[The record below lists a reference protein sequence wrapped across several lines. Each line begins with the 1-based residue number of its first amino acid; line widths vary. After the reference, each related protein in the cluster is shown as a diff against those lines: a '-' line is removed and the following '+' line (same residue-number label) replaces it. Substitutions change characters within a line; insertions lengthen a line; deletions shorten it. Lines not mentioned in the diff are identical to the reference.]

1 MRNTEKYGTMTHCLS
16 FNVDDQGV
24 MSGVLVNE
32 RWLNEFGNPNATIQ
46 GLVVAIFELGA
57 WCTSYSTSW
66 FMDHIGRRLTIL
78 IGASIFIIG
87 GAMQTGSK
95 SIGLLLAG
103 RLIAGWGI
111 GFLSTVLPV
120 YTAELSQAHN
130 VNE

>member
-1 MRNTEKYGTMTHCLS
+1 
-16 FNVDDQGV
+16 
-24 MSGVLVNE
+24 
-32 RWLNEFGNPNATIQ
+32 
-46 GLVVAIFELGA
+46 
-57 WCTSYSTSW
+57 
-66 FMDHIGRRLTIL
+66 MDHIGRRLTIL
-78 IGASIFIIG
+78 IGAGIFIIG

-130 VNE
+130 VN